1 MLSALLVVLTLALD
15 PLGEPHALKR
25 ALLLVIAPFL
35 LFYSWQ
41 FGRLRRVANAPLGM
55 ALGLGF
61 LALGIQI
68 AASVLHGSVERGFDS
83 LATMFLLL
91 IAAVVARDSASERPY
106 AFTSTA
112 LVLGGLAATYAILQ
126 RIGIDPLFDNP
137 GREAVSLF
145 GNTNRAGEFLAPMI
159 PLALA
164 SLRSLR
170 SALRRLGAIVLPL
183 AVGATILTNS
193 RGAVIAAAVGVV
205 ALLVLRRPRLQELAI
220 LALGVA
226 LPFLVDG
233 LDSYRLKTVEESE
246 SAISSPEYAPN
257 KQRLALVE
265 STLAMIRSAPAI
277 GHGAGSFR
285 SEFGFFRDPDEARLP
300 TALGVLSSAEDPH
313 NQYLLLAAE
322 YGIPGAAMI
331 LAVLLA
337 GLLSVRHAR
346 VWPGDH
352 PLRDVAAGSAAALI
366 TLLALGAFRS
376 FLEHAPVALLAFGFA
391 GTLLSLQEGDHD
403 GEPRPIAT
411 FVLPLWLIAVFLIGA
426 RALYSQFYIGV
437 AARAIERK
445 DVSAA
450 EDAYRQGRRFGAFDL
465 VLMQREAALLEQH
478 SKIDTKNPWLRLAA
492 LDSRRQLAQL
502 DPWNATNHLRLAAR
516 FLENGDR
523 SNAAQHLATVSKI
536 LGERDPWSLARRLA
550 ESGEFDSGVRYL
562 VDSARARRITL
573 SELRA
578 LAERQQADG
587 KNTLALLALMPCVE
601 LRPEDGDIALA
612 VGGLLPERHA
622 RKNEFLR
629 RGHTGIALAALIRR
643 DTTSALKSL
652 QLAKRFGSGFELQV
666 AFTIAAT
673 LEGGPQD
680 LKPLLATRPAEGPA
694 PWLAPMLDPLRSLP
708 ELASTFEQLDSPP

>member
-25 ALLLVIAPFL
+25 ALLLAVAPFL

-41 FGRLRRVANAPLGM
+41 FGRLRRVANAPLGF

-61 LALGIQI
+61 LGLGIQI
-68 AASVLHGSVERGFDS
+68 AAAVLHGSAERGIES
-83 LATMFLLL
+83 LATLFVLLL
-91 IAAVVARDSASERPY
+91 AAVVARDDANERPY

-112 LVLGGLAATYAILQ
+112 LVLGGLAAIYAILQ
-126 RIGIDPLFDNP
+126 RIGIDPLFENP

-170 SALRRLGAIVLPL
+170 SAIRRLGALVLPL
-183 AVGATILTNS
+183 AIGATILTNS
-193 RGAVIAAAVGVV
+193 RGAVIAAGVGVL
-205 ALLVLRRPRLQELAI
+205 ALLVLRRPRVQELTI
-220 LALGVA
+220 LGLGIA
-226 LPFLVDG
+226 LPFLIDG
-233 LDSYRLKTVEESE
+233 VDSYRLKSVEESE
-246 SAISSPEYAPN
+246 SAITSAEYAPN

-265 STLAMIRSAPAI
+265 STIAMIQAAPLA

-285 SEFGFFRDPDEARLP
+285 SEFGSFRDPAEARLP

-322 YGIPGAAMI
+322 YGIPAAAMI
-331 LAVLLA
+331 LALFLA
-337 GLLSVRHAR
+337 GLLAVRHAR
-346 VWPGDH
+346 AWPSDH
-352 PLRDVAAGSAAALI
+352 PLRDVTAGSAAALI

-376 FLEHAPVALLAFGFA
+376 FVEHAPVAWLAFGFA
-391 GTLLSLQEGDHD
+391 GTLLALREGDHD

-411 FVLPLWLIAVFLIGA
+411 YILPLWLIAVFLIGA
-426 RALYSQFYIGV
+426 RALYSQFFIGV

-450 EDAYRQGRRFGAFDL
+450 EDAYRQGRRFGVHDL

-478 SKIDTKNPWLRLAA
+478 SKIDTKNPWLRAAA
-492 LDSRRQLAQL
+492 LDSRQQLAHL

-516 FLENGDR
+516 FLESKEPSR
-523 SNAAQHLATVSKI
+523 ATHHLERVSRI

-550 ESGEFDSGVRYL
+550 ESGEFDAGVRFL
-562 VDSARARRITL
+562 VDAARARRVSL

-578 LAERQQADG
+578 LAEQQQADG
-587 KNTLALLALMPCVE
+587 KTTLALLALMPCVE

-612 VGGLLPERHA
+612 VGGLLPEKHF
-622 RKNEFLR
+622 RKNEFLE
-629 RGHTGIALAALIRR
+629 RGHIGIALAALIRR

-652 QLAKRFGSGFELQV
+652 QLARRFGSGFELQV

-680 LKPLLATRPAEGPA
+680 LQSLLTKRPAEGPA

-708 ELASTFEQLDSPP
+708 ELATTFEQLDSPP